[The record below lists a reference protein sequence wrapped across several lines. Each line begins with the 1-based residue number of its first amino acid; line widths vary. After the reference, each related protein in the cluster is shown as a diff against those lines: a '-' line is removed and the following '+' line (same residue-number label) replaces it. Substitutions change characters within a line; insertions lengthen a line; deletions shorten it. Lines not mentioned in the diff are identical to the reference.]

1 MEGYLFAYGNL
12 KGGKKMYKAYKIR
25 IYPNRQQEAQ
35 ILLTFGQTRFVW
47 NQMLA
52 MQLERYKNGGK
63 FVNAFGMNY
72 LLKPLKKEYPWL
84 AESPAQSLQQVCK
97 DLSDAFKN
105 LFGHRAN
112 KPKYKS
118 RKYPKQSYRCI
129 KNITLVD
136 NHHIKLPK
144 LKTMY
149 YHSGRTIKGT
159 IKNVTI
165 HKSSTEKYY
174 ASVLTEIEI
183 KPLAKTKREVGID
196 MGVADLAITS
206 DGEKYK
212 TARFD
217 KLLQDK
223 KHYWEKRLA
232 RRRLQAK
239 KEIAWDK
246 HNKVVEP
253 RELSDFSNYM
263 KAKLMVAKYSE
274 KIANQRKDYLHK
286 ISTELVN
293 QYDVIKIEDLKTGNM
308 MKNHKLA
315 RAIANQSWR
324 ELRLMLEYKCEWY
337 NKELMVVDPYKT
349 SQVCSYCGYDDG
361 KHALDIREWVCP
373 NCGTRHDRDTNA
385 AKNILK
391 AEAK

>member
-1 MEGYLFAYGNL
+1 
-12 KGGKKMYKAYKIR
+12 MYKSYKIR
-25 IYPNRQQEAQ
+25 IYPNKRQESQ

-47 NQMLA
+47 NQMLT

-63 FVNAFGMNY
+63 FVNAFGMNR
-72 LLKPLKKEYPWL
+72 LLTQLKKEHPWL
-84 AESPAQSLQQVCK
+84 TESPNQSLQQVCK

-105 LFGHRAN
+105 LFEHRAN
-112 KPKYKS
+112 KPNYKS
-118 RKYPKQSYRCI
+118 RKYPKQSYRCNQ
-129 KNITLVD
+129 NISLVD
-136 NHHIKLPK
+136 GHHIKLPK

-149 YHSGRTIKGT
+149 YRSGREIKGKV
-159 IKNVTI
+159 KNVTI
-165 HKSSTEKYY
+165 RKSPTGKYY

-183 KPLAKTKREVGID
+183 KPLAKTKQEVGID
-196 MGVADLAITS
+196 MGVKDLAITS
-206 DGEKYK
+206 DGKKYR
-212 TARFD
+212 TVRFD
-217 KLLQDK
+217 KLLANK
-223 KHYWEKRLA
+223 KHYWEVRLA
-232 RRRLQAK
+232 RRRALAK

-246 HNKVVEP
+246 HNKVLEP

-293 QYDVIKIEDLKTGNM
+293 QYDVIKIEDLKTNNM
-308 MKNHKLA
+308 IKNRKLS

-337 NKELMVVDPYKT
+337 DKELVIVNPYKT
-349 SQVCSYCGYDDG
+349 SQICSDCGYDDG
-361 KHALDIREWVCP
+361 KHTLDVREWVCP
-373 NCGTRHDRDTNA
+373 NCGAKHDRDINA

>member
-1 MEGYLFAYGNL
+1 MYG
-12 KGGKKMYKAYKIR
+12 GEKMYKSYKIR
-25 IYPNRQQEAQ
+25 IYPNNQQENQ
-35 ILLTFGQTRFVW
+35 ILLTFGQARFVW

-63 FVNAFGMNY
+63 FINAFGMNH
-72 LLKPLKKEYPWL
+72 LLKQLKREYSWL
-84 AESPAQSLQQVCK
+84 NDSSAQSLQQVCK
-97 DLSDAFKN
+97 DLSEAFKN
-105 LFGHRAN
+105 KFEHRAGN
-112 KPKYKS
+112 PKYKS
-118 RKYPKQSYRCI
+118 KKYPKQSYREPQSICI
-129 KNITLVD
+129 LD

-144 LKTMY
+144 LGSMY
-149 YHSGRTIKGT
+149 YRSGREIKGK

-165 HKSSTEKYY
+165 RKSSTGKYY

-183 KPLAKTKREVGID
+183 KPLAKTKQEVGID
-196 MGVADLAITS
+196 MGVKDLAITS
-206 DGEKYK
+206 DGKKYM
-212 TARFD
+212 TIRFD

-223 KHYWEKRLA
+223 KHYWELRLA

-246 HNKVVEP
+246 HNNVLEP

-263 KAKLMVAKYSE
+263 KAKLMVAKYNE

-293 QYDVIKIEDLKTGNM
+293 QYDVIKIEDLKASNM
-308 MKNHKLA
+308 LKNHKLS

-324 ELRLMLEYKCEWY
+324 KLRLMLEYKCEWY
-337 NKELMVVDPYKT
+337 GKELVVVNPYKT
-349 SQVCSYCGYDDG
+349 SQICSSCGYDDG
-361 KHALDIREWVCP
+361 KHTLDIREWVCP
-373 NCGTRHDRDTNA
+373 NCGTKHDRDVNA

-391 AEAK
+391 AESK

>member
-1 MEGYLFAYGNL
+1 
-12 KGGKKMYKAYKIR
+12 MYKAYKIR
-25 IYPNRQQEAQ
+25 IYPNKQQEAQ

-72 LLKPLKKEYPWL
+72 LLTQLKKEYSWL
-84 AESPAQSLQQVCK
+84 TESPNQSLQQVCK

-118 RKYPKQSYRCI
+118 RKYPKQSYRCN

-136 NHHIKLPK
+136 GHHIKLPK

-149 YHSGRTIKGT
+149 YRSGREIKGKVKNAT
-159 IKNVTI
+159 IF
-165 HKSSTEKYY
+165 KSATNKYY

-183 KPLAKTKREVGID
+183 KPLAKTKQEVGID
-196 MGVADLAITS
+196 MGVKDLAITS
-206 DGEKYK
+206 DGKKYK
-212 TARFD
+212 TVRFD

-223 KHYWEKRLA
+223 KNYWEVRLA
-232 RRRLQAK
+232 RRRLLAK
-239 KEIAWDK
+239 KEIAWDR
-246 HNKVVEP
+246 HNKVLEP
-253 RELSDFSNYM
+253 REISDFSNYM
-263 KAKLMVAKYSE
+263 KAKIMVAKYSE

-293 QYDVIKIEDLKTGNM
+293 QYDVIKIEDLKASNM
-308 MKNHKLA
+308 IKNHKLA

-337 NKELMVVDPYKT
+337 GKDLVIVNPYKT
-349 SQVCSYCGYDDG
+349 SQICSSCGYDDG
-361 KHALDIREWVCP
+361 KHTLDVREWACH
-373 NCGTRHDRDTNA
+373 NCGTKQDRDINA

-391 AEAK
+391 SEAK

>member
-1 MEGYLFAYGNL
+1 
-12 KGGKKMYKAYKIR
+12 MYKAYNVR
-25 IYPNRQQEAQ
+25 IYPNKQQEAQ

-52 MQLERYKNGGK
+52 MQIERYKNGGK
-63 FVNAFGMNY
+63 FVNAFGMDR
-72 LLKPLKKEYPWL
+72 LLTQLKKEYTWL
-84 AESPAQSLQQVCK
+84 TESPNQSLQQVCK
-97 DLSDAFKN
+97 DLSEAFKN
-105 LFGHRAN
+105 KFEHRAD

-118 RKYPKQSYRCI
+118 RKYPKQSYRCNQ
-129 KNITLVD
+129 NITLVD
-136 NHHIKLPK
+136 NHHIRLPK
-144 LKTMY
+144 LDYMY
-149 YHSGRTIKGT
+149 YRSGREIKGK

-165 HKSSTEKYY
+165 RKAATGKYY
-174 ASVLTEIEI
+174 ASVLTEIEL
-183 KPLAKTKREVGID
+183 KPFAKTKQEVGID
-196 MGVADLAITS
+196 MGVKDLAITS
-206 DGEKYK
+206 DGKKYK
-212 TARFD
+212 TVRFD

-223 KHYWEKRLA
+223 KHYWEVRFA
-232 RRRLQAK
+232 RRRALAK

-246 HNKVVEP
+246 HNKVLEP

-293 QYDVIKIEDLKTGNM
+293 QYDVIKIEDLKASNM
-308 MKNHKLA
+308 MNNHKLA

-337 NKELMVVDPYKT
+337 GKRLVVVNPYKT
-349 SQVCSYCGYDDG
+349 SQICSDCGYDDG
-361 KHALDIREWVCP
+361 KHALDVREWACP
-373 NCGTRHDRDTNA
+373 NCGTKQDRDVNA

-391 AEAK
+391 SESK

>member
-1 MEGYLFAYGNL
+1 
-12 KGGKKMYKAYKIR
+12 MYKSYKIR
-25 IYPNRQQEAQ
+25 IYPNKQQEAQ
-35 ILLTFGQTRFVW
+35 ILLTFGQARFVW

-72 LLKPLKKEYPWL
+72 LLKQLKKEYPWL
-84 AESPAQSLQQVCK
+84 SESLTQSLQQVCK
-97 DLSDAFKN
+97 DLSEAFKN
-105 LFGHRAN
+105 QFEHRAD

-118 RKYPKQSYRCI
+118 KKYPKQSYRI
-129 KNITLVD
+129 PQYISVVD
-136 NHHIKLPK
+136 SHHIKMPK
-144 LKTMY
+144 LGSMY
-149 YHSGRTIKGT
+149 YCSGREIRGKIKSTTIR
-159 IKNVTI
+159 
-165 HKSSTEKYY
+165 KSATNKYY

-183 KPLAKTKREVGID
+183 KPLVKTKQEVGID
-196 MGVADLAITS
+196 MGVSDLVITS
-206 DGEKYK
+206 DGNKYK
-212 TARFD
+212 TIRFD

-223 KHYWEKRLA
+223 KHYWEVRLA
-232 RRRLQAK
+232 RRRALAN

-246 HNKVVEP
+246 HNKVLEP

-293 QYDVIKIEDLKTGNM
+293 QYDVIKIEDLKASNM

-324 ELRLMLEYKCEWY
+324 ELRTMLEYKCEWY
-337 NKELMVVDPYKT
+337 GKELAVVNPYKT
-349 SQVCSYCGYDDG
+349 SQVCSSCGYDDG
-361 KHALDIREWVCP
+361 KHTLDIREWTCP
-373 NCGTRHDRDTNA
+373 SCGTKHDRDINA

>member
-1 MEGYLFAYGNL
+1 
-12 KGGKKMYKAYKIR
+12 MYKAYNIR
-25 IYPNRQQEAQ
+25 IYPKKQQEVQ

-47 NQMLA
+47 NRMLA
-52 MQLERYKNGGK
+52 MQIERYKNGGK
-63 FVNAFGMNY
+63 FVNYFCMTK
-72 LLKPLKKEYPWL
+72 LLTQLKKEYPWL
-84 AESPAQSLQQVCK
+84 AESPAESLQQICK
-97 DLSDAFKN
+97 DLSEAFKN
-105 LFGHRAN
+105 KFEHRAN

-118 RKYPKQSYRCI
+118 RKYPKQSYRCNQ
-129 KNITLVD
+129 NITLVD

-149 YHSGRTIKGT
+149 YRSGREIKGN

-165 HKSSTEKYY
+165 RKSTTNRYY

-183 KPLAKTKREVGID
+183 KPLAKTKQEVGID
-196 MGVADLAITS
+196 MGVADLVITS
-206 DGEKYK
+206 DGRKYR
-212 TARFD
+212 TVRFD

-223 KHYWEKRLA
+223 KHYWEVRLA
-232 RRRLQAK
+232 RRRLRAK

-246 HNKVVEP
+246 HNKVLEP

-286 ISTELVN
+286 ISTELVK

-308 MKNHKLA
+308 TKNHNLA

-324 ELRLMLEYKCEWY
+324 ELRTMIEYKANWY
-337 NKELMVVDPYKT
+337 GKELVIVNPYKT
-349 SQVCSYCGYDDG
+349 SQICSECGYDDG
-361 KHALDIREWVCP
+361 KHTLDIREWVCP
-373 NCGTRHDRDTNA
+373 NCGIVHDRDINA

-391 AEAK
+391 VEKSRNTTQG

>member
-1 MEGYLFAYGNL
+1 
-12 KGGKKMYKAYKIR
+12 MYKAYKIR
-25 IYPNRQQEAQ
+25 IYPNKQQEAQ

-47 NQMLA
+47 NKMLA

-72 LLKPLKKEYPWL
+72 LLKQLKKEYHWL
-84 AESPAQSLQQVCK
+84 NESSAQSLQQVCK
-97 DLSDAFKN
+97 DLSIAFKN
-105 LFGHRAN
+105 KFEHRASN
-112 KPKYKS
+112 PKYKS
-118 RKYPKQSYRCI
+118 KKYPRQSYRI
-129 KNITLVD
+129 PQHIFISG

-144 LKTMY
+144 LKTLY
-149 YHSGRTIKGT
+149 YRSGREIKG
-159 IKNVTI
+159 KVKSVTI
-165 HKSSTEKYY
+165 HKSPTGKYY
-174 ASVLTEIEI
+174 ASVLTEVEI
-183 KPLAKTKREVGID
+183 KPLAKTKQEVGID
-196 MGVADLAITS
+196 MGVKDLAITS
-206 DGEKYK
+206 DGKKYK
-212 TARFD
+212 TVRFD
-217 KLLQDK
+217 KLLANK
-223 KHYWEKRLA
+223 KHYWEVRLA
-232 RRRLQAK
+232 RRRLLAK

-246 HNKVVEP
+246 HNRVLEP

-293 QYDVIKIEDLKTGNM
+293 QYDVIKIEDLKSSNM

-324 ELRLMLEYKCEWY
+324 ELHLMLDYKCEWY
-337 NKELMVVDPYKT
+337 GKELVIVNPYKT
-349 SQVCSYCGYDDG
+349 SQICSDCGYDDG
-361 KHALDIREWVCP
+361 KHTLDIREWVCP
-373 NCGTRHDRDTNA
+373 NCDTKQDRDINA

>member
-1 MEGYLFAYGNL
+1 M
-12 KGGKKMYKAYKIR
+12 KGGEKVYKAYSIR
-25 IYPNRQQEAQ
+25 IYPNKQQESQ
-35 ILLTFGQTRFVW
+35 IMLTFGQTRFIW

-63 FVNAFGMNY
+63 FVNYFCMTK
-72 LLKPLKKEYPWL
+72 LLTQLKKEYPWL
-84 AESPAQSLQQVCK
+84 AESSAESLQQVCK
-97 DLSDAFKN
+97 DLSEAFKN
-105 LFGHRAN
+105 KFQHRAN

-118 RKYPKQSYRCI
+118 RKYPKQSYRCNQ
-129 KNITLVD
+129 NITLVD

-149 YHSGRTIKGT
+149 YRSGREIKGK

-165 HKSSTEKYY
+165 HKSATNKYY

-183 KPLAKTKREVGID
+183 KPLAKTKQEVGID
-196 MGVADLAITS
+196 MGVKDLAITS
-206 DGEKYK
+206 DGKKYK
-212 TARFD
+212 TVRFD
-217 KLLQDK
+217 KLLQGK
-223 KHYWEKRLA
+223 KHYWEVRLA
-232 RRRLQAK
+232 RRRLRAK

-246 HNKVVEP
+246 HNKVLEP

-286 ISTELVN
+286 ISTELVKL
-293 QYDVIKIEDLKTGNM
+293 YDVIKIEDLKTGNM
-308 MKNHKLA
+308 TKNHNLA

-324 ELRLMLEYKCEWY
+324 ELRTMIEYKANWY
-337 NKELMVVDPYKT
+337 GKELVIVNPYKT
-349 SQVCSYCGYDDG
+349 SQICSSCGYDDG
-361 KHALDIREWVCP
+361 KHTIDIREWVCP
-373 NCGTRHDRDTNA
+373 ICGTKHDRDINA

-391 AEAK
+391 VEKSRNTTQG

>member
-1 MEGYLFAYGNL
+1 
-12 KGGKKMYKAYKIR
+12 MYKAYKIR
-25 IYPNRQQEAQ
+25 IYPNRQQETQ
-35 ILLTFGQTRFVW
+35 ILLTFGHTRFVW

-72 LLKPLKKEYPWL
+72 LLTQLKKEYSWL
-84 AESPAQSLQQVCK
+84 TESPNQSLQQVCK

-118 RKYPKQSYRCI
+118 RKYPKQSYRCNQRI
-129 KNITLVD
+129 SLVD
-136 NHHIKLPK
+136 GHHIKLPK
-144 LKTMY
+144 LKTVY
-149 YHSGRTIKGT
+149 YRSGKEIKGK
-159 IKNVTI
+159 IKSVTI
-165 HKSSTEKYY
+165 RKSPTGKYY

-183 KPLAKTKREVGID
+183 KPLAKTKQEVGID
-196 MGVADLAITS
+196 MGVKDLAITS
-206 DGEKYK
+206 DGTKYR
-212 TARFD
+212 TIRFD
-217 KLLQDK
+217 KLLADK
-223 KHYWEKRLA
+223 KHYWEVRLA
-232 RRRLQAK
+232 RRQALAK

-246 HNKVVEP
+246 HNRVLEP

-293 QYDVIKIEDLKTGNM
+293 QYDVIKVEDLKASNM
-308 MKNHKLA
+308 MKNHKLS

-337 NKELMVVDPYKT
+337 GKKLVVVSPYKT
-349 SQVCSYCGYDDG
+349 SQICSSCGYDDG
-361 KHALDIREWVCP
+361 KHTLDVREWVCP
-373 NCGTRHDRDTNA
+373 NCGAKHDRDINA

>member
-1 MEGYLFAYGNL
+1 
-12 KGGKKMYKAYKIR
+12 MYKAYKIR
-25 IYPNRQQEAQ
+25 IYPNKQQEVQ

-63 FVNAFGMNY
+63 FVNAFGMNR
-72 LLKPLKKEYPWL
+72 LLTHLKKEYPWL
-84 AESPAQSLQQVCK
+84 AESSAQSLQEVCK
-97 DLSDAFKN
+97 DLSLAFKN
-105 LFGHRAN
+105 LFEHRAN

-118 RKYPKQSYRCI
+118 RKYPKQSYRCN

-136 NHHIKLPK
+136 GHHIKLPK

-149 YHSGRTIKGT
+149 YHSGREIKGK

-165 HKSSTEKYY
+165 RKSATNKYY
-174 ASVLTEIEI
+174 VSVLTEIEV
-183 KPLAKTKREVGID
+183 KPLAKTKQEVGID

-206 DGEKYK
+206 DGKKYR
-212 TARFD
+212 TVRFD

-223 KHYWEKRLA
+223 KHYWEVRLA
-232 RRRLQAK
+232 RRRLKAK

-246 HNKVVEP
+246 HNKVLEP

-286 ISTELVN
+286 ISTELVK
-293 QYDVIKIEDLKTGNM
+293 QYDVIKVEDLKAGNM
-308 MKNHKLA
+308 IKNHKLA
-315 RAIANQSWR
+315 RAIANQSWL
-324 ELRLMLEYKCEWY
+324 ELRLMLEYKCEWHAKDLVIV
-337 NKELMVVDPYKT
+337 NPYKT
-349 SQVCSYCGYDDG
+349 SQICSSCGYDDG
-361 KHALDIREWVCP
+361 KHTLDIRSWVCP
-373 NCGTRHDRDTNA
+373 KCGTKHDRDVNA

>member
-1 MEGYLFAYGNL
+1 
-12 KGGKKMYKAYKIR
+12 MYKAYKIR
-25 IYPNRQQEAQ
+25 IYPDRQQEAQ

-63 FVNAFGMNY
+63 FVNTFDMNR
-72 LLKPLKKEYPWL
+72 LLTHLKKEYPWL
-84 AESPAQSLQQVCK
+84 AESSAQSLQEVCK
-97 DLSDAFKN
+97 DLSLAFKN
-105 LFGHRAN
+105 LFEHRAN

-118 RKYPKQSYRCI
+118 RKYPKQSYRCN

-136 NHHIKLPK
+136 GHHIKLPK
-144 LKTMY
+144 LKTVY
-149 YHSGRTIKGT
+149 YHSGREIKGKT
-159 IKNVTI
+159 KNVTI
-165 HKSSTEKYY
+165 RKSATSKYY
-174 ASVLTEIEI
+174 VSVLTEIEV
-183 KPLAKTKREVGID
+183 KPLAKTKQEVGID

-206 DGEKYK
+206 DGKKYR
-212 TARFD
+212 TVRFD
-217 KLLQDK
+217 KLLQDR
-223 KHYWEKRLA
+223 KHYWEVRLA
-232 RRRLQAK
+232 RRRLKAK

-246 HNKVVEP
+246 HNKVLEP

-286 ISTELVN
+286 ISTELAK
-293 QYDVIKIEDLKTGNM
+293 QYDVIKIEDLEASNM
-308 MKNHKLA
+308 IRNHKLA

-337 NKELMVVDPYKT
+337 GKELVVVNPYKT
-349 SQVCSYCGYDDG
+349 SQICSSCGYDDG
-361 KHALDIREWVCP
+361 KHTLDIREWTCP
-373 NCGTRHDRDTNA
+373 NCGTKHDRDINA

-391 AEAK
+391 AKAK

>member
-1 MEGYLFAYGNL
+1 
-12 KGGKKMYKAYKIR
+12 MYKAYKIR
-25 IYPNRQQEAQ
+25 IYPNKQQEAQ

-47 NQMLA
+47 NKMLT

-63 FVNAFGMNY
+63 FVNAFGMNR
-72 LLKPLKKEYPWL
+72 LLTQLKKEYPWL
-84 AESPAQSLQQVCK
+84 TESPNQSLQQVCK

-105 LFGHRAN
+105 LFKHRAD

-118 RKYPKQSYRCI
+118 KKYPKQSYRC
-129 KNITLVD
+129 NQGITLVD

-144 LKTMY
+144 LKIMY
-149 YHSGRTIKGT
+149 FRSGREIKGKV
-159 IKNVTI
+159 KNVTI
-165 HKSSTEKYY
+165 RKSATNKYY

-196 MGVADLAITS
+196 MGVKDLVITS
-206 DGEKYK
+206 DGKKYR
-212 TARFD
+212 TVRFD

-223 KHYWEKRLA
+223 KHYWEVRLA

-246 HNKVVEP
+246 HNNVLEP

-308 MKNHKLA
+308 TKNHKLA
-315 RAIANQSWR
+315 KAIANQSWR
-324 ELRLMLEYKCEWY
+324 EFRTMLEYKANWY
-337 NKELMVVDPYKT
+337 CKELVVVNPYKT
-349 SQVCSYCGYDDG
+349 SQICSSCGYDDG
-361 KHALDIREWVCP
+361 KHTLDIRSWICP
-373 NCGTRHDRDTNA
+373 SCGTKHDRDINA
-385 AKNILK
+385 AKNILNTVTK
-391 AEAK
+391 

>member
-1 MEGYLFAYGNL
+1 
-12 KGGKKMYKAYKIR
+12 MYKAYKIR
-25 IYPNRQQEAQ
+25 ICPNKQQEAQ

-47 NQMLA
+47 NKMLA

-63 FVNAFGMNY
+63 FVNNFGMTY
-72 LLKPLKKEYPWL
+72 LLKPFKKEYPWL
-84 AESPAQSLQQVCK
+84 NESSAQSLQQVCK
-97 DLSDAFKN
+97 DLSEAFKS
-105 LFGHRAN
+105 LFEHKSS

-118 RKYPKQSYRCI
+118 RKYPKQSYRI
-129 KNITLVD
+129 PQHILVLD

-144 LKTMY
+144 LGSVY
-149 YHSGRTIKGT
+149 YRSGREIKGKV
-159 IKNVTI
+159 KNVTI
-165 HKSSTEKYY
+165 RKSATNKYY

-183 KPLAKTKREVGID
+183 KPLAKTKQEVGID
-196 MGVADLAITS
+196 MGVKDLAITS
-206 DGEKYK
+206 DGKKYK
-212 TARFD
+212 TIRFD
-217 KLLQDK
+217 KLLADK
-223 KHYWEKRLA
+223 KHYWEVRLA
-232 RRRLQAK
+232 RRRALAK

-246 HNKVVEP
+246 HNKVLEP

-293 QYDVIKIEDLKTGNM
+293 QYDVIKIEDLRASNM

-324 ELRLMLEYKCEWY
+324 ELHLMLDYKCEWY
-337 NKELMVVDPYKT
+337 GKELVIVNPYKT
-349 SQVCSYCGYDDG
+349 SQICSSCGYDDG
-361 KHALDIREWVCP
+361 KHTLDIRSWVCP
-373 NCGTRHDRDTNA
+373 KCGTKHDRDVNA

>member
-1 MEGYLFAYGNL
+1 
-12 KGGKKMYKAYKIR
+12 MYKAYKIR
-25 IYPNRQQEAQ
+25 IYPNKQQEAQ

-63 FVNAFGMNY
+63 FVSYFGMTY

-84 AESPAQSLQQVCK
+84 TESPNQSLQQVCK
-97 DLSDAFKN
+97 DLSEAFKN
-105 LFGHRAN
+105 LFEHRAV

-118 RKYPKQSYRCI
+118 RKYPKQSYRCN

-136 NHHIKLPK
+136 GHHIKLPK

-149 YHSGRTIKGT
+149 YRSGRKIKGK
-159 IKNVTI
+159 IKNITI
-165 HKSSTEKYY
+165 RKSATNKYY

-183 KPLAKTKREVGID
+183 KPLAKTKQEAGID
-196 MGVADLAITS
+196 MGVKDLVITS
-206 DGEKYK
+206 DGKKYR
-212 TARFD
+212 TVRFD
-217 KLLQDK
+217 KLLADK
-223 KHYWEKRLA
+223 KHYWEARLA

-246 HNKVVEP
+246 HNKVLEP

-263 KAKLMVAKYSE
+263 KAKLMVAKYNE

-293 QYDVIKIEDLKTGNM
+293 QYDVIKIEDLKASNM
-308 MKNHKLA
+308 MKNHTLA

-324 ELRLMLEYKCEWY
+324 ELRLMLEYKCKWY
-337 NKELMVVDPYKT
+337 GKKLVVVSPYKT
-349 SQVCSYCGYDDG
+349 SQICSNCGYDDG
-361 KHALDIREWVCP
+361 KHTLDVREWVCP
-373 NCGTRHDRDTNA
+373 NCGTKHDRDINA

-391 AEAK
+391 AVTK

>member
-1 MEGYLFAYGNL
+1 
-12 KGGKKMYKAYKIR
+12 MYKAYKIR
-25 IYPNRQQEAQ
+25 IYPNKQQEAQ
-35 ILLTFGQTRFVW
+35 IMLTFSHTRFVW

-63 FVNAFGMNY
+63 FVSNFGMNR
-72 LLKPLKKEYPWL
+72 LLPQLKSEYPWL
-84 AESPAQSLQQVCK
+84 SDSLTQSLQQVCK
-97 DLSDAFKN
+97 DLSEAFKN
-105 LFGHRAN
+105 KFEHRTGN
-112 KPKYKS
+112 PKYKS
-118 RKYPKQSYRCI
+118 RKYPKQSYRI
-129 KNITLVD
+129 PQYVSVLDI
-136 NHHIKLPK
+136 HHIKIPK
-144 LKTMY
+144 LGSVY
-149 YHSGRTIKGT
+149 YRSGIEIKGK
-159 IKNVTI
+159 IKSVTI
-165 HKSSTEKYY
+165 RKSAANKYY

-183 KPLAKTKREVGID
+183 KPLAKTKQEVGID

-206 DGEKYK
+206 DGKKYK
-212 TARFD
+212 TIYFD
-217 KLLQDK
+217 KLLADK

-246 HNKVVEP
+246 HNKVMEP

-293 QYDVIKIEDLKTGNM
+293 QYDVIKIEDLKAGNM

-324 ELRLMLEYKCEWY
+324 GLRTMLEYKANWY
-337 NKELMVVDPYKT
+337 GKELVLVNPYKT
-349 SQVCSYCGYDDG
+349 SQICSECGYDDG
-361 KHALDIREWVCP
+361 KHTLDIREWVCHK
-373 NCGTRHDRDTNA
+373 CGTKHDRDINA

-391 AEAK
+391 SESKTK